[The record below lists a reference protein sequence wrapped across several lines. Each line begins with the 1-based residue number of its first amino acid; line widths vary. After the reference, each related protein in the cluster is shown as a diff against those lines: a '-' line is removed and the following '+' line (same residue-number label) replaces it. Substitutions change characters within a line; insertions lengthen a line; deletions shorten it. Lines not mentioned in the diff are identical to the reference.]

1 MNITRCKWCLGD
13 ELLLSYHDQEWG
25 VPLHN
30 DKKHFEYITLEVMQ
44 CGLNWLM
51 MLKKR
56 DIIRDSFDNFDY
68 EKIACYSESDIQ
80 RIMLVEGMIHS
91 ERKIKAII
99 NNAIKYK
106 ELIDEYGSFDKYIWS
121 FTGEKTYIYSKH
133 LEGQREDHNELSDAI
148 SKDLKKKG
156 FKFLG
161 SITVF
166 SHLQAAGIINDHTVN
181 CWRFKELNTPNCI
194 IK

>member
-68 EKIACYSESDIQ
+68 EKIACYSEC
-80 RIMLVEGMIHS
+80 L
-91 ERKIKAII
+91 
-99 NNAIKYK
+99 
-106 ELIDEYGSFDKYIWS
+106 
-121 FTGEKTYIYSKH
+121 
-133 LEGQREDHNELSDAI
+133 
-148 SKDLKKKG
+148 
-156 FKFLG
+156 
-161 SITVF
+161 
-166 SHLQAAGIINDHTVN
+166 
-181 CWRFKELNTPNCI
+181 
-194 IK
+194 

>member
-1 MNITRCKWCLGD
+1 MNRTRCKWCLGD
-13 ELLLSYHDQEWG
+13 KLLLSYHDQEWG
-25 VPLHN
+25 IPLHN

-56 DIIRDSFDNFDY
+56 DIIRKCFDNFDY

-91 ERKIKAII
+91 EQKIKAII

-106 ELIDEYGSFDKYIWS
+106 ELIEEYGSFDKYIWS

-161 SITVF
+161 SITIF
-166 SHLQAAGIINDHTVN
+166 SHLQAAGIINDHAAN
-181 CWRFKELNTPNCI
+181 CWKFIELNTSNCV